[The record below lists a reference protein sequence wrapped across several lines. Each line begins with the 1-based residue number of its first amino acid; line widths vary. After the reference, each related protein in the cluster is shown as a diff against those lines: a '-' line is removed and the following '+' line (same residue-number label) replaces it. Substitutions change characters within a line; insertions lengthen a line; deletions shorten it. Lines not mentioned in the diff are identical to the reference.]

1 MRPAYQDEF
10 EALEKDLEKLYEQ
23 YVLKFRNLSYLE
35 SQVNEL
41 ERHER
46 EQLDQVEIQVR
57 ALTDK
62 LRDSQQDRGDEVRTR
77 ISQLLWWNMLELNST
92 VITRLRPYNIL

>member
-46 EQLDQVEIQVR
+46 EQLEQVEIQVR

-62 LRDSQQDRGDEVRTR
+62 LRDSQQDRGDEVHTR
-77 ISQLLWWNMLELNST
+77 ISQLLDETCWKLVLQEL
-92 VITRLRPYNIL
+92 RD

>member
-46 EQLDQVEIQVR
+46 EQLEQVEVQVR

-62 LRDSQQDRGDEVRTR
+62 LRDSQQDRGDEVLY
-77 ISQLLWWNMLELNST
+77 LLLFS
-92 VITRLRPYNIL
+92 